1 MLSSAGTAGA
11 EPPTRADPRR
21 QLPVESGGCGT
32 GAEPRPGSGVRF
44 SGSSGI
50 KPTSELRRT
59 ERAGSETHSEN
70 PPERGT
76 DLCWSGIPPRKAQPK
91 TPEDRGVIH
100 GARLPLPSG
109 RCPTPQPT
117 QPRRQVRPRLPPCPG
132 SWRLPEPHTCRPQGR
147 GRIEGVRRE
156 RRPQTRST
164 TFSAPGKSRSAQSST
179 TAEHTGS
186 APRGRT
192 REGLGAGPPLWIDS
206 RPGQWEDRIRLPPPA
221 REGRYCRPAV
231 EGEGVSMTSRAAPHG
246 QVGRAALR
254 RCGDGERDRGA
265 KSGLSPA
272 AGQGRAYC
280 APRGWGTELIP
291 LRLWGGLRAEGL
303 AAASAVLRPRS
314 AEEKRGAGSAAAG
327 WVSPT
332 RTAVLPWALP

>member
-1 MLSSAGTAGA
+1 MGRKEKRKKKQQRQPFLLVLSSAGTAGA

-59 ERAGSETHSEN
+59 ERAGSETHSES

-132 SWRLPEPHTCRPQGR
+132 SWRLPEPRTCRPQGR

-156 RRPQTRST
+156 RRPQTPST
-164 TFSAPGKSRSAQSST
+164 TFSAPGRAGARKAAPQPST
-179 TAEHTGS
+179 
-186 APRGRT
+186 
-192 REGLGAGPPLWIDS
+192 
-206 RPGQWEDRIRLPPPA
+206 PA
-221 REGRYCRPAV
+221 R
-231 EGEGVSMTSRAAPHG
+231 
-246 QVGRAALR
+246 LR
-254 RCGDGERDRGA
+254 GDE
-265 KSGLSPA
+265 PE
-272 AGQGRAYC
+272 
-280 APRGWGTELIP
+280 RGWGRGRRSGLTAAPANGKIVFAFLLLPARGVIAARR
-291 LRLWGGLRAEGL
+291 LRARVFPWRHGRRLTARWGGLRWGDAGTESGI
-303 AAASAVLRPRS
+303 AVLSRGWAPRPGRAGHTARPGGEGRS
-314 AEEKRGAGSAAAG
+314 
-327 WVSPT
+327 
-332 RTAVLPWALP
+332 